1 MNIDLHFVKEIIS
14 SVLILMGVFF
24 MLVAAIGLLR
34 LPDFYTRM
42 SAITKGA
49 TLGMGL
55 IVLGI
60 GVYFNDPEMM
70 FKILAIL
77 FFTIITSPV
86 AAHAITRTA
95 IHKKVTFWKKT
106 NLEEFEE
113 YLRENRLKEYAG
125 QKKYPKE
132 PHNSIKRA
140 DDTE

>member
-1 MNIDLHFVKEIIS
+1 MEIDLNFVKEIIS
-14 SVLILMGVFF
+14 SAFILLGVFF

-55 IVLGI
+55 IVTGI

-70 FKILAIL
+70 LKIIAIL
-77 FFTIITSPV
+77 FFTLITSPV

-95 IHKKVTFWKKT
+95 IHKKVTLWKKT
-106 NLEEFEE
+106 NVEEFEV
-113 YLRENRLKEYAG
+113 YLRENQVDEIEKKGDKETPA
-125 QKKYPKE
+125 
-132 PHNSIKRA
+132 S
-140 DDTE
+140 